1 MKHKLYRADSYGS
14 LTFSDKVMRDKLPQD
29 VYYALM
35 NTIKHSEAL
44 NPELANAIAHG
55 MKEWA
60 LEHEVTHYSHW
71 FQPLTGYTAEKHD
84 SFITFDQ
91 NGKVFERFSGKQL
104 IQSEPDASSF
114 PSGGMRSTFE
124 ARGYTAW
131 DPRSPAFILKNGEVG
146 TLCIPSVFISYHGHA
161 LDEKTPLLK
170 SCAVLSDTAVKL
182 LHLIGKNNITEVVA
196 KVGAEQE
203 YFLVDKDMAD
213 KRIDL
218 KFCGRTLSG
227 ALPPKGQQ
235 LDDHYFGVIPERVI
249 AYMEDVEQ
257 ELYLLGIPAKTR
269 HNEVA
274 PQQYELAVLFEDV
287 NLACDHNLLM
297 MEVMRKTAYAHG
309 FKLLLHEKPFA
320 GINGSGKHNNWSL
333 FDSEGHNLF
342 KPNTD
347 LQQNLCFLLFL
358 VATVTGVYQRA
369 DLLRVAVAT
378 AGNDHRLGG
387 NEAPPSII
395 SVFLGEQLNEI
406 LNLIET
412 GDYDCT
418 IKPHLVNLGLD
429 HLPQVLMDNTDR
441 NRTSPFAFTGNKF
454 EFRAV
459 PSSIPLAFPN
469 TVINLAV
476 TEALDQMYQFMKELL
491 SKDMIMEQAIIE
503 TLRHFIKLSKP
514 IRYEGDNYTGE
525 WVKEATR
532 RGLPHRRNTPE
543 ALSALIDAGHQALFT
558 KYNILS
564 DYELNALYHIR
575 MEQYCTKIEVE
586 ANTMVR
592 MIQTGYLPAAIKTIK
607 DNAKAEKNLDK
618 QSELQTWLAGIK
630 QTANAL
636 SKHDKLLKE
645 HLIALNE
652 TAAVAEKAVYIIEKV
667 LPVMAQLRII
677 IDELEM
683 QMDFNEFPYPIY
695 SDLLF
700 NLNR

>member
-1 MKHKLYRADSYGS
+1 MQHKVYRSDSYGS
-14 LTFSDKVMRDKLPQD
+14 LTFSDKVMREKLPQD
-29 VYYALM
+29 VYDALM
-35 NTIKHSEAL
+35 KTIKHSEVL
-44 NPELANAIAHG
+44 NPDLANAIAHG

-60 LEHEVTHYSHW
+60 LEHNVTHYSHW

-84 SFITFDQ
+84 SFLTFDH

-131 DPRSPAFILKNGEVG
+131 DPRSPAFILKNGEIG

-170 SCAVLSDTAVKL
+170 SCAVLSEAAVQL
-182 LHLIGKNNITEVVA
+182 LHLMGKTSVTEVVA

-203 YFLVDKDMAD
+203 YFLVDKEMAD
-213 KRIDL
+213 QRIDL
-218 KFCGRTLSG
+218 KFCGRTLTG

-249 AYMEDVEQ
+249 AYMEDVEK

-297 MEVMRKTAYAHG
+297 MEVMRKTAYTHG

-333 FDSEGHNLF
+333 FDSEGNNLF

-347 LQQNLCFLLFL
+347 LQQNLCFLMFL

-369 DLLRVAVAT
+369 DLLRAAVAT

-406 LNLIET
+406 LKIIET

-418 IKPHLVNLGLD
+418 IKPRLVNLGLD
-429 HLPQVLMDNTDR
+429 HLPQVLMENTDR

-476 TEALDQMYQFMKELL
+476 AEALDQMHKLL
-491 SKDMIMEQAIIE
+491 KDKLDKGAQLEQSIIE
-503 TLRHFIKLSKP
+503 TLRYFIDLSKP
-514 IRYEGDNYTGE
+514 IRYEGDNYTEE
-525 WVKEATR
+525 WINEAAK
-532 RGLPHRRNTPE
+532 RGLQLRKNTPE
-543 ALSALIDAGHQALFT
+543 ALSALTEARHQALFIT
-558 KYNILS
+558 YGILS
-564 DYELNALYHIR
+564 EYELNALYHIR
-575 MEQYCTKIEVE
+575 LEQYCKQIEVE
-586 ANTMVR
+586 ANTLIR
-592 MIQTGYLPAAIKTIK
+592 MLQTGFLPAALKTIK
-607 DNAKAEKNLDK
+607 RNTKVIGVLVNTPELKSWL
-618 QSELQTWLAGIK
+618 SEIDSIT
-630 QTANAL
+630 NAL
-636 SKHDKLLKE
+636 IRHNTLLKE
-645 HLIALNE
+645 NLVAMKDLVSLSDKALH
-652 TAAVAEKAVYIIEKV
+652 IIDKI
-667 LPVMAQLRII
+667 LPEMADLRIS
-677 IDELEM
+677 IDDMEM
-683 QMDFNEFPYPIY
+683 HVDYNEFPYPVY